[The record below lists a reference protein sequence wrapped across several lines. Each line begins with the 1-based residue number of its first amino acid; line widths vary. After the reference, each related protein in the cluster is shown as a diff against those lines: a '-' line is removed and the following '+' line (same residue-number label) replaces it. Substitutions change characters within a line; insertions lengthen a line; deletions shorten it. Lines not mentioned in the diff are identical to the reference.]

1 MSESDFGI
9 PDLAIA
15 RCERDCIEIVARRG
29 QESAVAEQIAGA
41 LALGPTRWLVLAERG
56 GAAALLDRL
65 DEQLGGKATLID
77 QSSVYV
83 TFEVCGPAARE
94 ALARLCRLDLHPT
107 AFPLHHAA
115 RTLMAQIPVITHFA
129 DARPCFALYVPM
141 TLSESFAEHL
151 LIVSKAFGITTI
163 TDERP
168 PYED

>member
-41 LALGPTRWLVLAERG
+41 LALRPSRWLMVAERG
-56 GAAALLDRL
+56 GAEALLDGL
-65 DEQLGGKATLID
+65 GEQLAGKATLID

-94 ALARLCRLDLHPT
+94 ALARLCRLDLHPKT
-107 AFPLHHAA
+107 FALHAAA
-115 RTLMAQIPVITHFA
+115 RTLMAQVPVIIHLA
-129 DARPCFALYVPM
+129 DAQPTFALYVPM
-141 TLSESFAEHL
+141 TLAQSFAEHL
-151 LIVSKAFGITTI
+151 LIASKAFGVTTI
-163 TDERP
+163 TDERAHP
-168 PYED
+168 

>member
-1 MSESDFGI
+1 MLE
-9 PDLAIA
+9 PDLVAMPVAIA

-94 ALARLCRLDLHPT
+94 ALARLCRLDLHPKT
-107 AFPLHHAA
+107 FALHAAA
-115 RTLMAQIPVITHFA
+115 RTLMAQVPVIIHFA

-151 LIVSKAFGITTI
+151 LIASKAFGITTI

-168 PYED
+168 PL

>member
-41 LALGPTRWLVLAERG
+41 LALGSTRWLVLAKPGE
-56 GAAALLDRL
+56 ADALFDRL
-65 DEQLGGKATLID
+65 SRELAGKATLID

-94 ALARLCRLDLHPT
+94 ALARLCRLDLHPKT
-107 AFPLHHAA
+107 FALHAAA
-115 RTLMAQIPVITHFA
+115 RTLMAQVPVIIHFA
-129 DARPCFALYVPM
+129 DARPCFALYVPV
-141 TLSESFAEHL
+141 TLAQSFGEHL
-151 LIVSKAFGITTI
+151 LIISKAFGVTTI

-168 PYED
+168 HP